1 MEKKDSDNK
10 IYYGQSKC
18 QNGGKKICQKNSF
31 FVCERL
37 YLCGVHSKKLN
48 KVQLPNMY
56 PKDKQSKLEI
66 DKESIEK
73 FAK

>member
-1 MEKKDSDNK
+1 MKKKDSDNK

-48 KVQLPNMY
+48 KAKYV
-56 PKDKQSKLEI
+56 SKR
-66 DKESIEK
+66 
-73 FAK
+73 